1 MVSRLPC
8 FLLSKHPILWL
19 FIFYRCINNNDIF
32 LESIDTAMFTSAI
45 WLRLITSFFIM
56 VQCYHSFF
64 CRRAYKALNEKACE
78 LISREVNV
86 LASFAKPVPFFLP
99 TRDISLINLIYHFI
113 LLLSHWL
120 RNCLNFFSLF
130 ILYWFCNIC
139 FLLFLLFFYFFLNI
153 WLCISLLFYAW
164 LVEFRLCS
172 LYPLGNYSMVICM
185 TCANTKCLVTL
196 SSCAIW
202 YNLIKDKFSRVIWPI
217 SAFCG
222 YLVTLTG
229 VREILSAL
237 DHLILCEFSL
247 SNLAAIFHVGA
258 LISSASHATV

>member
-1 MVSRLPC
+1 MVSRLSC

-19 FIFYRCINNNDIF
+19 FIFPRCLNNDDIF

-64 CRRAYKALNEKACE
+64 CRRAYKTLNEKVCE
-78 LISREVNV
+78 LISREVTV

-130 ILYWFCNIC
+130 ILYWFCNIF
-139 FLLFLLFFYFFLNI
+139 FLLFLFFFYFFHNI
-153 WLCISLLFYAW
+153 CLCISLLF
-164 LVEFRLCS
+164 
-172 LYPLGNYSMVICM
+172 
-185 TCANTKCLVTL
+185 
-196 SSCAIW
+196 
-202 YNLIKDKFSRVIWPI
+202 
-217 SAFCG
+217 
-222 YLVTLTG
+222 
-229 VREILSAL
+229 
-237 DHLILCEFSL
+237 
-247 SNLAAIFHVGA
+247 
-258 LISSASHATV
+258 

>member
-1 MVSRLPC
+1 MVGWLSC

-19 FIFYRCINNNDIF
+19 FIFSRCFYNDDIF
-32 LESIDTAMFTSAI
+32 LERIDTTMFTPAI
-45 WLRLITSFFIM
+45 WLRLIASFFIM

-64 CRRAYKALNEKACE
+64 CWRAYKALNEKVCE
-78 LISREVNV
+78 LISREVAI

-99 TRDISLINLIYHFI
+99 TRDISLIHLVCHWWII

-130 ILYWFCNIC
+130 ILYWFCDII
-139 FLLFLLFFYFFLNI
+139 FLLYLLFFYFFLNI
-153 WLCISLLFYAW
+153 WFCISLFFYAW

-172 LYPLGNYSMVICM
+172 LYSLSNYSMVIFM
-185 TCANTKCLVTL
+185 TSANTKFLVTL

-202 YNLIKDKFSRVIWPI
+202 YNLIKDKFSRIIWPI
-217 SAFCG
+217 STFCG

-247 SNLAAIFHVGA
+247 SN
-258 LISSASHATV
+258 